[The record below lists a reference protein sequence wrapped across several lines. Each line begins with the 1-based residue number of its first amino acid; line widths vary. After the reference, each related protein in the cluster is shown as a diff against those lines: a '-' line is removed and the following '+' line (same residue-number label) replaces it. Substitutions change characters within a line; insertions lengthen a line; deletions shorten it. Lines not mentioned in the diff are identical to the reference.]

1 MVSSSSSAIASRC
14 AASTFATP
22 TLFGAEFLSIEANV
36 VPDYS
41 FDVPHGWTYSQP
53 ALNVQ
58 NVTFCNVT
66 VTYTHPGQNDTLH
79 AEAWLPSEDSYN
91 GRLQS
96 LGGSGWTPGRYI
108 LTYAGMIN
116 AVANGY
122 ASITTDAGIPEAAS
136 PVEWLLTTPGNINTN
151 ALQNFGQVSLDDEA
165 IIAKQLIKSFY
176 GKAPSYP
183 YWNGCSQGGRQGLK
197 LAQQYPSAYDGI
209 IAAAPAVNWA
219 EFYINSIWPVFY
231 MESTQQFPRDCELNA
246 ITWLAISA
254 CDELDGVKDGII
266 SDVDACR
273 RKFDPF
279 KQVGKSFE
287 CSSSKS
293 KLKISHAAAAV
304 ANASWTGPH
313 FSNGKSIYPG
323 FEIGSDLS
331 TLAPT
336 NCTDGV
342 CKSRDEGSVEF
353 AWRAFVKKD
362 MTATLNDAT
371 GRDFDTIF
379 RHVKQI
385 FASNLETNEIDLR
398 NFRDAGGKMITYHG
412 LADPS
417 ISPGGTLQYYNQVS
431 DFVGNITSFYKYYQV
446 PALGHCWGG
455 NGGQPEALFD
465 QLRAWVEN
473 GTEPVSS
480 PVVVAKP
487 DNTTQQQILCPY
499 PQKARFDTSCSA
511 KNSTTCWSCAK

>member
-1 MVSSSSSAIASRC
+1 MASSDIASRC
-14 AASTFATP
+14 VALTFATP

-41 FDVPHGWTYSQP
+41 FDVPRGWTYSQP
-53 ALNVQ
+53 SLNVQ

-66 VTYTHPGQNDTLH
+66 VTYTHTGQNDTLH
-79 AEAWLPSEDSYN
+79 AEAWLPSENNYN

-122 ASITTDAGIPEAAS
+122 ASVTTDAGIPEAAS
-136 PVEWLLTTPGNINTN
+136 PAEWLLTTPGNINTN

-165 IIAKQLIKSFY
+165 SIAKQLIRSFY
-176 GKAPSYP
+176 GKAPLYS
-183 YWNGCSQGGRQGLK
+183 YWNACSQGGRQGLK

-209 IAAAPAVNWA
+209 IAAAPAINWA
-219 EFYINSIWPVFY
+219 EFYINSIWPY
-231 MESTQQFPRDCELNA
+231 STWSLLSSSPT
-246 ITWLAISA
+246 I
-254 CDELDGVKDGII
+254 DGII

-273 RKFDPF
+273 RKFNSF
-279 KQVGKSFE
+279 KQVGKTFHCTST
-287 CSSSKS
+287 KS
-293 KLKISHAAAAV
+293 KLTISHAAASV

-313 FSNGKSIYPG
+313 FSNGKSMYPG
-323 FEIGSDLS
+323 YEIGTDLP

-336 NCTDGV
+336 NCTGTV
-342 CKSRDEGSVEF
+342 CKSGGEGSVEF
-353 AWRAFVKKD
+353 AWKTFVKKD
-362 MTATLNDAT
+362 MAATLKNAT
-371 GRDFDTIF
+371 GRDFDTIY

-385 FASNLETNEIDLR
+385 FASNLETNEVDLR
-398 NFRDAGGKMITYHG
+398 DFRDAGGKMITYHG

-417 ISPGGTLQYYNQVS
+417 ISPGGTLQYYNKVS
-431 DFVGNITSFYKYYQV
+431 DFVGNVTSFYKYYQV

-455 NGGQPEALFD
+455 KGGQPEALFD

-473 GTEPVSS
+473 GTEPFST
-480 PVVVAKP
+480 PVVVTRS
-487 DNTTQQQILCPY
+487 DNTTQQQILCPH
-499 PQKARFDTSCSA
+499 PQKPSFNTSCSA
-511 KNSTTCWSCAK
+511 KNSTRCWSCAQ